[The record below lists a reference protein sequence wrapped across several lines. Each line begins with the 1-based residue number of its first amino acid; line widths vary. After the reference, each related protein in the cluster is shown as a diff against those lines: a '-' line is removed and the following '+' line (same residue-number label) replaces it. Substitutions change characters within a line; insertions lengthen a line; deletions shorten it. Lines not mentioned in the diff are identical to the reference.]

1 MMMMMM
7 MMMMMIDGCFFI
19 FASHTSWIGI
29 RASLIN
35 ACYDCYRKQCV
46 PAGGS

>member
-1 MMMMMM
+1 MMMMMMVMMMMMM
-7 MMMMMIDGCFFI
+7 MNDD
-19 FASHTSWIGI
+19 ADNDDTRWIGI